1 MLRPKC
7 SPSRWGSSALRGTI
21 IIEQR
26 PAIVG
31 LCFTRKFTYRNFT
44 SKNHHQSLWLYSPRR
59 YGKTSLVLEAFS
71 QITDIQTIYIDLFG
85 SVNEQEFLHSY
96 LDTLSR
102 KLLNWQ
108 SGMKTITSVLR
119 SIFRSATPS
128 VTFDMMGNPSIS
140 LNVDPATNTQAAK
153 EILNFPESIS
163 YRKPICIAL
172 DEFQEID
179 TLNPKLINV
188 MRSVFQHQ
196 TNVFYLFLG
205 SKDSLMTKIF
215 AHPRSPF
222 YQFGKKIS
230 LPKIS
235 HEAFHQFIIEQFR
248 KTQKPIDASTVKDIL
263 DVTDGHPYYT
273 QFAAS
278 VVWDIINSN
287 EFASPLPEKIWLDK
301 LVTSQSAVFQTLF
314 DQLPMNQRMILS
326 FLADESADKSLYST
340 STRQHYSLPASST
353 VATAVKGLIEKG
365 LLLKNGKTT
374 FENPFFKVWVNSIRK
389 HRIQP

>member
-7 SPSRWGSSALRGTI
+7 SQSRWGSSALRGTI

-102 KLLNWQ
+102 KLLSWQ

-128 VTFDMMGNPSIS
+128 VTFDMKGNPSIS

-163 YRKPICIAL
+163 YRKPICIVL
-172 DEFQEID
+172 DDFQEIA

-188 MRSVFQHQ
+188 SAQCFSIKPMFF
-196 TNVFYLFLG
+196 TFFWG
-205 SKDSLMTKIF
+205 
-215 AHPRSPF
+215 A
-222 YQFGKKIS
+222 
-230 LPKIS
+230 
-235 HEAFHQFIIEQFR
+235 
-248 KTQKPIDASTVKDIL
+248 KTVS
-263 DVTDGHPYYT
+263 
-273 QFAAS
+273 
-278 VVWDIINSN
+278 
-287 EFASPLPEKIWLDK
+287 
-301 LVTSQSAVFQTLF
+301 
-314 DQLPMNQRMILS
+314 
-326 FLADESADKSLYST
+326 
-340 STRQHYSLPASST
+340 
-353 VATAVKGLIEKG
+353 
-365 LLLKNGKTT
+365 
-374 FENPFFKVWVNSIRK
+374 
-389 HRIQP
+389 